1 MGGVRIARVL
11 PVGHRRWRRAVAR
24 GGWVAGVSGGRGGV
38 PRRGGTAGIA
48 PWAIVWTVSDLVD
61 HLEHHCHRGWE
72 GGKGW
77 EVRGFMR
84 GMGVG
89 ERVEGEGVHPG
100 ESRPRLPS
108 SEAFTPQRRSHLRGP
123 QRPSAA
129 ITEAFTPGLG
139 HPKWSPDDH
148 SCRGS
153 CHSPHGRARPCG
165 RGSRG
170 SGCHLTKLGKGGA
183 D

>member
-48 PWAIVWTVSDLVD
+48 PWAIIWSVGDLVD
-61 HLEHHCHRGWE
+61 HLEHHCHLGWD

-84 GMGVG
+84 GGWVWG
-89 ERVEGEGVHPG
+89 KGWRVRGFIRGRVAPDCH
-100 ESRPRLPS
+100 
-108 SEAFTPQRRSHLRGP
+108 PQRRSHLRGVHTSEALSGP
-123 QRPSAA
+123 QRPSQRRSHLGWV
-129 ITEAFTPGLG
+129 TPNG
-139 HPKWSPDDH
+139 HRTIIRAGDLVI
-148 SCRGS
+148 
-153 CHSPHGRARPCG
+153 PHTDARARAVAD
-165 RGSRG
+165 
-170 SGCHLTKLGKGGA
+170 LADLGA
-183 D
+183 T